1 MVSIARR
8 NLFADIPR
16 LLVAQAGIMFAV
28 SLVTIQ
34 TGILEGF
41 TRSTTLVIE
50 NSPAE
55 VWVASEDMVYLELT
69 SSSLSTEQVD
79 DLLAIEGVEAAEPLF
94 LSANR
99 WDSESGNL
107 TPVRMY
113 GFDPNGTLFDP
124 GPVVEGSREDLNQP
138 FTAIADLTQ
147 LEALG
152 VTALGEQAELN
163 LIFVELAGIVRDSQ
177 SIASSTH
184 VYLSLGNAYDYM
196 GLPYVPADDGES
208 LPIGPTT
215 YFLLDLADAADFDV
229 VSEQVSATLP
239 GYMAF
244 SKSEMIARTRH
255 YWSVLTGVGFILGMG
270 AVVGVIV
277 GVAIV
282 GQILYS
288 SVSDRLQDYGTLK
301 AMGADDRM
309 LYGIILRQAVLMAV
323 LGYAPGMAL
332 CLGLSRWAMVSQ
344 GVLILIT
351 PTIAAGVFGLT
362 IAMCSCSAIFAI
374 QKATRV
380 DPSIVFKS

>member
-79 DLLAIEGVEAAEPLF
+79 DLLAIEGVEAVEPLF

-99 WDSESGNL
+99 WDSEPGNL

-124 GPVVEGSREDLNQP
+124 GPMVEGSREDLNQP
-138 FTAIADLTQ
+138 FTAIVDLTQ
-147 LEALG
+147 LESLG
-152 VTALGEQAELN
+152 VTEIGEQAELN
-163 LIFVELAGIVRDSQ
+163 LIFVELVGVVRDSQ

-196 GLPYVPADDGES
+196 GLPYVPANDGES

-215 YFLLDLADAADFDV
+215 YFLLDLADDADFDV
-229 VSEQVSATLP
+229 VSEQV
-239 GYMAF
+239 
-244 SKSEMIARTRH
+244 
-255 YWSVLTGVGFILGMG
+255 
-270 AVVGVIV
+270 
-277 GVAIV
+277 
-282 GQILYS
+282 
-288 SVSDRLQDYGTLK
+288 
-301 AMGADDRM
+301 
-309 LYGIILRQAVLMAV
+309 
-323 LGYAPGMAL
+323 
-332 CLGLSRWAMVSQ
+332 
-344 GVLILIT
+344 
-351 PTIAAGVFGLT
+351 
-362 IAMCSCSAIFAI
+362 
-374 QKATRV
+374 
-380 DPSIVFKS
+380 